1 MERLLNINPL
11 YILVG
16 GIMITAY
23 YVILIKYDKKI
34 KNKKY
39 IKNID
44 DRVSSVNNIHI
55 FDDNFESALSYNKVK
70 IKPAIISED
79 TINDSN
85 DWKKTLDAVHAQAEE
100 LNTNNSLDQL
110 LLENDIDTES

>member
-1 MERLLNINPL
+1 MVI
-11 YILVG
+11 G
-16 GIMITAY
+16 GILITAY
-23 YVILIKYDKKI
+23 YVILIIYDKKI

-44 DRVSSVNNIHI
+44 DRASSVNNIHI
-55 FDDNFESALSYNKVK
+55 FENNFESAPSYNKVK
-70 IKPAIISED
+70 IKPAIISKD
-79 TINDSN
+79 TIEDSN
-85 DWKKTLDAVHAQAEE
+85 DWKKTLGVIHAQAEE